1 MTGYSGDRLNGAK
14 IPMFDEENPETI
26 ANPLLMPALDF
37 TAWLSGR
44 GIDSVGI
51 PPTSPIKRASLLLEL
66 ESSGKITLMEIQQ
79 FLAEVGLMVPCREN

>member
-1 MTGYSGDRLNGAK
+1 MTQYSGGRLNGAN
-14 IPMFDEENPETI
+14 IPMFDGENPETI

-66 ESSGKITLMEIQQ
+66 ESSGKISLMEIQQ
-79 FLAEVGLMVPCREN
+79 YLGEVGLMVPCREN

>member
-1 MTGYSGDRLNGAK
+1 MCSGDRSQKRKKKL
-14 IPMFDEENPETI
+14 MFDDEECPETI

-66 ESSGKITLMEIQQ
+66 ESSGKISLMEIQQ
-79 FLAEVGLMVPCREN
+79 YLGEVGLMVPCREN

>member
-1 MTGYSGDRLNGAK
+1 MNGAK